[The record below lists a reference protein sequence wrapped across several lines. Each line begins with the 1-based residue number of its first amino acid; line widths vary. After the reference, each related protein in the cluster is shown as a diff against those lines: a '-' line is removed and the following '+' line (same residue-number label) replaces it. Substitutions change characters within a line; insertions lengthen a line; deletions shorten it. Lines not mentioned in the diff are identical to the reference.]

1 MLNVLVTG
9 FRGRM
14 GQSVATAISEDSEV
28 RIAAGIDLGDS
39 LEEALSKS
47 EIVIDFTL
55 PTFTDELIEECV
67 SKEVPV
73 VMGTTGHDD
82 RQLDLIRRASEVIP
96 IVHAPNYSVGVNTLF
111 WLTRRTAEILG
122 DDFDLEVVEMHHRAK
137 RDSPSGTARRLAEIL
152 AEARELS
159 YDNDCRHGRFGDVGA
174 RTPTEIGVHAIRG
187 GDVVGDH
194 TVIYAGN
201 GERVELTHKA
211 SSRLTFAK
219 GAVRAAKWIKGKDL
233 KKGLFDMQDVLGLK

>member
-14 GQSVATAISEDSEV
+14 GQSVATAISEDAEV
-28 RIAAGIDLGDS
+28 RVAAGIDLGDS

-96 IVHAPNYSVGVNTLF
+96 IVHAPNFSVGVNTLF

-122 DDFDLEVVEMHHRAK
+122 EDFDLEVVEMHHRAK

-152 AEARELS
+152 AEVRELS
-159 YDNDCRHGRFGDVGA
+159 YDHDCRHGRFGDVGA

-219 GAVRAAKWIKGKDL
+219 GAVRAAKWIQAKEL

>member
-1 MLNVLVTG
+1 MLNILVTG

-14 GQSVATAISEDSEV
+14 GQSVATAIGEDGDARV
-28 RIAAGIDLGDS
+28 AAGIDLGDS
-39 LEEALSKS
+39 LEEALKKC

-55 PTFTDELIEECV
+55 PSFTNELVEGCV
-67 SKEVPV
+67 ASGTPL

-82 RQLDLIRRASEVIP
+82 AQLELIRRAAEEIP

-122 DDFDLEVVEMHHRAK
+122 EEFDLEVVEMHHRHK
-137 RDSPSGTARRLAEIL
+137 KDSPSGTARRLAEIL
-152 AEARELS
+152 TEVRGLS
-159 YDNDCRHGRFGDVGA
+159 YEEDCRHGRVGDVGA
-174 RTPTEIGVHAIRG
+174 RTNREVGVHAIRG

-219 GAVRAAKWIKGKDL
+219 GAVRAAKWIKSEGL
-233 KKGLFDMQDVLGLK
+233 KTGLFDMQDVLGLK

>member
-1 MLNVLVTG
+1 MLNILVTG

-14 GQSVATAISEDSEV
+14 GQAVATAIGEDDAARV
-28 RIAAGIDLGDS
+28 AAGIDLGDS

-55 PTFTDELIEECV
+55 PTFTNELIEACV
-67 SKEVPV
+67 GSGTPL

-82 RQLDLIRRASEVIP
+82 AQLKMIRKAAEEIP

-122 DDFDLEVVEMHHRAK
+122 EDFDLEVVEMHHRHK
-137 RDSPSGTARRLAEIL
+137 QDSPSGTARRLAEIL
-152 AEARELS
+152 TEVRGLS
-159 YDNDCRHGRFGDVGA
+159 YDEDCRHGRFGDVGA
-174 RTPTEIGVHAIRG
+174 RTQREVGIHAIRG

-194 TVIYAGN
+194 TVMYAGN

-219 GAVRAAKWIKGKDL
+219 GAVRAAKWIKSE
-233 KKGLFDMQDVLGLK
+233 GLSEGLYDMQDVLGLK